1 MLGGM
6 RFAEHKRARFDYELL
21 EEYEAGIE
29 LSGHE
34 VKAVRAGRAQL
45 DGAHIIVRGAEAYLV
60 GATIAPYQPAN
71 APTAYDP
78 TQARRL
84 LLSHEEISE
93 LNRAGDQRGL
103 TVVPIAMYSKGR
115 NIKLSLAIARGKK
128 QADKRESIKKR
139 DTKRDIERTL
149 KTQAT

>member
-1 MLGGM
+1 MLTDM
-6 RFAEHKRARFDYELL
+6 RFAEHRRARFDYELL

-45 DGAHIIVRGAEAYLV
+45 DGAHIIVRGGEAYLV

-71 APTAYDP
+71 APADYDP
-78 TQARRL
+78 TRARRL
-84 LLSHEEISE
+84 LLAHREVAE
-93 LNRAGDQRGL
+93 LEHSSDQRGL

-128 QADKRESIKKR
+128 KTDKRENIKKR
-139 DTKRDIERTL
+139 ETKRDIERTL
-149 KTQAT
+149 KNQAT